1 MKTLILDLTSLEK
14 EVSRNVLGFLL
25 TIGLNFR
32 KVNKIENDQTKD
44 VLFIEI
50 ESSREE
56 KALKNILAENKILN
70 YLIIGKDNQV
80 KDGSKKLGSFKLV
93 SDINSNGFLDKT
105 TGKKFQIV
113 RE

>member
-1 MKTLILDLTSLEK
+1 MKTLVLDLTSLEK
-14 EVSRNVLGFLL
+14 EVSRNVIGFLL

-32 KVNKIENDQTKD
+32 KVNKIEENQTKD
-44 VLFIEI
+44 VLFIEL
-50 ESSREE
+50 ETTREE
-56 KALKNILAENKILN
+56 KALKNALLENKILN

-80 KDGSKKLGSFKLV
+80 KSGNKKLGSFKTV
-93 SDINSNGFLDKT
+93 SDIETNIFLDKS